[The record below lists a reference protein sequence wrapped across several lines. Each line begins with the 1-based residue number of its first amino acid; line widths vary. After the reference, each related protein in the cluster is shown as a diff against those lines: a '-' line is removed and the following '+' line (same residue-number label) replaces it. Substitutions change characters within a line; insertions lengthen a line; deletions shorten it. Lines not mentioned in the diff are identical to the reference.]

1 MATKTK
7 VINETIAKY
16 YAENIKRLA
25 DLVIEQIEAESPYGE
40 TFEALAV
47 HLIQASKVIG
57 AYGSNIGQP
66 QE

>member
-7 VINETIAKY
+7 MISKTHAKY
-16 YAENIKRLA
+16 HAENIKRLA
-25 DLVIEQIEAESPYGE
+25 DLVIEQIEAKSPYGE

-47 HLIQASKVIG
+47 HLIQSSKVIG